1 MTSGVTEGVRVNRFL
16 AERGVASRRAADRM
30 VEEGR
35 IAINGVTAKLGM
47 IIDPAKDAVS
57 VDGRPV
63 PPPVRRRTLML
74 NKPAGVVTTRSDPQ
88 GRPTV
93 LDLLDDPAGLFPVG
107 RLDADSRGLLLLTTD
122 GELTLR
128 LTHPRHG
135 VTKRYRATVRG
146 RATPRVIRALTQGV
160 MLSDGMARALAAGV
174 VDSAREGDVVEVV
187 MAEGRRREVR
197 RLFAALDT
205 VVVDLVRVAV
215 GPVMLGRLRE
225 GTARPLTPQEDAALR
240 RAAGLEPVARR

>member
-1 MTSGVTEGVRVNRFL
+1 VTSGVSAGVRVNRFL

-30 VEEGR
+30 VGEGR
-35 IAINGVTAKLGM
+35 ITINGVIATLGT
-47 IIDPAKDAVS
+47 IIDPDRDTVW

-63 PPPVRRRTLML
+63 PPPSKRRTLML

-93 LDLLDDPAGLFPVG
+93 LDLLEDPAGLFPVG

-146 RATPRVIRALTQGV
+146 RVTPRVLRALTQGV
-160 MLSDGMARALAAGV
+160 LLSDGIARALAASV
-174 VDSAREGDVVEVV
+174 VDSRREGDVVEVV
-187 MAEGRRREVR
+187 MSEGRRREVR

-225 GTARPLTPQEDAALR
+225 GTARPLTPHEDAALR

>member
-1 MTSGVTEGVRVNRFL
+1 VTSGVSGGLRVNRFL
-16 AERGVASRRAADRM
+16 AERGVASRRAADRL

-35 IAINGVTAKLGM
+35 ITINGVTATLGM
-47 IIDPAKDAVS
+47 IIDSGRDAVA
-57 VDGRPV
+57 VDGHPV
-63 PPPVRRRTLML
+63 PPPVKRRTLML

-93 LDLLDDPAGLFPVG
+93 LDLVDDPTGLFPVG

-146 RATPRVIRALTQGV
+146 RAPARLLRALTQGV
-160 MLSDGMARALAAGV
+160 LLSDGMARALAATVAG
-174 VDSAREGDVVEVV
+174 SAREGDVVEVV
-187 MAEGRRREVR
+187 MSEGRRREVR

-205 VVVDLVRVAV
+205 VVIDLVRVAV

-225 GTARPLTPQEDAALR
+225 GTARPLTPHEDAALR
-240 RAAGLEPVARR
+240 RAAGLDAVRRR